1 MAARTTGVSTKF
13 QVLVSLNLLD
23 IRVAS
28 GRMDDSQRVGAR
40 IASAR
45 KQLGLTQQ
53 QLADRAGVS
62 KSMLSKVES
71 GHASPSNAFV
81 GHCAKALG
89 VDVTYLS
96 GQPHSPGTANTA
108 VHTLIPGVRRA
119 LAAWD
124 LGAIEDRP
132 LTSLDAL
139 RGEVTQ
145 LHEWRH
151 ATAYDRIGAAV
162 PGVLERLTIAAES
175 ATSEHEREQTFGL
188 LTFAYRAANT
198 VAHKLGYVDLSL
210 TALDRMEWA
219 VAQAGDPLLSAIVD
233 YVRAGALSRIGEH
246 DGAVRLLLRAIAQVE
261 PLVASDP
268 KARAVLGCLHMKAVA
283 IYGSAADHDAVDTHL
298 SEAERLSADM
308 DSDAIVYETVF
319 GPNNVALHALS
330 AQVDMSRPAAAL
342 QAAERVSI
350 NDGSVRERTTYY
362 WTDLARAY
370 LLNAQPDRAIEALY
384 EARAA
389 APLHFANSAVVRG
402 AIYTAASQQRRASSG
417 IRPLALSA
425 GIQD

>member
-1 MAARTTGVSTKF
+1 
-13 QVLVSLNLLD
+13 
-23 IRVAS
+23 
-28 GRMDDSQRVGAR
+28 MDDTLRVGSR
-40 IASAR
+40 IAATR

-53 QLADRAGVS
+53 QLADRATVS

-89 VDVTYLS
+89 VDVGYLA
-96 GQPHSPGTANTA
+96 GQPQVPGAAQAA

-124 LGAIEDRP
+124 LGALEDRQPTP
-132 LTSLDAL
+132 LDTL
-139 RGEVTQ
+139 RVEVSQ

-151 ATAYDRIGAAV
+151 ATAYDRIGEAV

-175 ATSEHEREQTFGL
+175 AQGDHEREQIYGL

-219 VAQAGDPLLSAIVD
+219 VTRAGDPLLSAIVD

-246 DGAVRLLLRAIAQVE
+246 DGAVRLLMRAISLVE
-261 PLVASDP
+261 PEATTDA

-283 IYGSAADHDAVDTHL
+283 IYGSAADHSAVDTHL
-298 SEAERLSADM
+298 AEAERLASGM
-308 DSDAIVYETVF
+308 DSDSIIYETVF
-319 GPNNVALHALS
+319 GPANVALHALS
-330 AQVDMSRPAAAL
+330 AQVDMARPSEAL
-342 QAAERVSI
+342 QAAERVTL
-350 NDGSVRERTTYY
+350 NDTSVKERTTYY

-389 APLHFANSAVVRG
+389 APLHFANSAVVRN
-402 AIYTAASQQRRASSG
+402 AIYTAASQQRRTNSG
-417 IRPLALSA
+417 LRPLALSV